1 MHLVKLIIFLF
12 LIFRISSLSA
22 EELVNSS
29 NKINFSVEVIP
40 SSCTVEWPGTVDFGH
55 IELSQLNSGVNKEFY
70 LTLKNCN
77 TSSAQIEFSGDRIDY
92 TSNIINNNDK
102 NNDAASNIGIK
113 IIDANN
119 KEVNFSSGLDL
130 DNLSQTQNN
139 KIALTARLIPH
150 SGIATAGVIDTNID
164 LMITYN

>member
-1 MHLVKLIIFLF
+1 MFLF
-12 LIFRISSLSA
+12 LIFRISPLSA

-29 NKINFSVEVIP
+29 NNINFSVEVIP

-55 IELSQLNSGVNKEFY
+55 IELSQLNRGVSKEFY

-102 NNDAASNIGIK
+102 NNNAASNIGIQ

-119 KEVNFSSGLDL
+119 KEVNFSSGFNL

-139 KIALTARLIPH
+139 RIVFTARLIQH
-150 SGIATAGVIDTNID
+150 SGIATPGVIDTNIN
-164 LMITYN
+164 LLITYN